1 MEMLWEPSQELTEQ
15 EEQIASTMKRTRK
28 LLPFLRRHR
37 HEILDRKFQ
46 AEQAATATE
55 AVAAVLRHRAP
66 RRHKTFIRLLP
77 HREDIRDAPLFSA
90 IRARVRGLAETR

>member
-37 HEILDRKFQ
+37 HEILDRKFHEELCGLYRSKRGGE
-46 AEQAATATE
+46 AGGASCAARDG
-55 AVAAVLRHRAP
+55 AAGAGLP
-66 RRHKTFIRLLP
+66 RRGERL
-77 HREDIRDAPLFSA
+77 RR
-90 IRARVRGLAETR
+90 